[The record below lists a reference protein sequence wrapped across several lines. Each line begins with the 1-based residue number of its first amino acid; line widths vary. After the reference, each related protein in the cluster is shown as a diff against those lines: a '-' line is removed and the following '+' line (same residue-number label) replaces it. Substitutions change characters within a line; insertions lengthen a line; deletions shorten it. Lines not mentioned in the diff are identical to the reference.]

1 MKGIFTSAAGALLA
15 AVLLTGAAKAADAP
29 GVTADSIKIGM
40 FAPLTGSAAIGS
52 KALYGAAAI
61 YKDANEKGG
70 VNGRKID
77 LVIEDDACDPNKA
90 ISAVKKLI
98 AQDQVFM
105 VHGGWCS
112 GTVLASKPELTKD
125 ANLPFMVMAAAAT
138 SISTPVIKNVFHPV
152 ATTDTV
158 ARTMVNFALSKSGSK
173 RIAIISHSDEWG
185 KSHLEP
191 ALAEMKAKGVEPVET
206 VYFERGSVDAT
217 SQTLKLREAKPDVV
231 LAILYPAEIT
241 IYLRDAYKFGLT
253 ASSLGTQGVSL
264 EDTAKRVG
272 IPEAVKN
279 FYVFYPLSDTIDSPG
294 FQKWVE
300 VFKKHYPNETVDTV
314 SFISMSG
321 ALAVLEAIK
330 RQGATPTQEGM
341 VSQLNAL
348 GTVDF
353 GIQSAP
359 LTFSTQDHAGVKQ
372 GKMIA
377 FKDGKPAIMAAHP

>member
-1 MKGIFTSAAGALLA
+1 
-15 AVLLTGAAKAADAP
+15 
-29 GVTADSIKIGM
+29 
-40 FAPLTGSAAIGS
+40 
-52 KALYGAAAI
+52 
-61 YKDANEKGG
+61 
-70 VNGRKID
+70 

-105 VHGGWCS
+105 IHGGWCS
-112 GTVLASKPELTKD
+112 GTVLAAKPELAKD
-125 ANLPFMVMAAAAT
+125 ASLPLMVVAAAAT
-138 SISTPVIKNVFHPV
+138 SISTPVVNNIFHPV

-158 ARTMVNFALSKSGSK
+158 ARSMVEFALTKPGSK

-191 ALAEMKAKGVEPVET
+191 ALAQMKAKGVEPVET
-206 VYFERGSVDAT
+206 VYLERGSVDSTA
-217 SQTLKLREAKPDVV
+217 QTLKLREAKPDVV
-231 LAILYPAEIT
+231 LAILYATELT
-241 IYLRDAYKFGLT
+241 VYLRDAYKFVLQ
-253 ASSLGTQGVSL
+253 ASVLGTQAVSL

-279 FYVFYPLSDTIDSPG
+279 LYVFHPLADTLDSPG

-300 VFKKHYPNETVDTV
+300 IYRKHYPNESVDTV
-314 SFISMSG
+314 SFLGMSG
-321 ALAVLEAIK
+321 SLAVLEALK
-330 RQGATPTQEGM
+330 KLGPDVTREGIIA
-341 VSQLNAL
+341 QLNSL

-359 LTFSTQDHAGVKQ
+359 LTFTAQDHAGIKQ

-377 FKDGKPAIMAAHP
+377 FKDGKPAIVATHP

>member
-1 MKGIFTSAAGALLA
+1 MRAKFVPAAGAILA
-15 AVLLTGAAKAADAP
+15 AVLLSAPSHAADAP
-29 GVTADSIKIGM
+29 GVKSDSIKIGM
-40 FAPLTGSAAIGS
+40 FAPLTGSAAIGA

-70 VNGRKID
+70 VNGRKIE

-90 ISAVKKLI
+90 IGAVKKLI
-98 AQDQVFM
+98 AQDEAFM
-105 VHGGWCS
+105 IHGGWCS
-112 GTVLASKPELTKD
+112 GTVLAAKPELTKD
-125 ANLPFMVMAAAAT
+125 ASLPFMVLAAAAT
-138 SISTPVIKNVFHPV
+138 SISTPVQKNVFHPV

-206 VYFERGSVDAT
+206 VYLERGSVDAT

-241 IYLRDAYKFGLT
+241 IYLRDAYKFGLQ
-253 ASSLGTQGVSL
+253 ASTLGTQAVSL

-272 IPEAVKN
+272 IPEAIKSL
-279 FYVFYPLSDTIDSPG
+279 YIFYPLSDTIDSPA

-300 VFKKHYPNETVDTV
+300 IFRKHYPNESVDTV
-314 SFISMSG
+314 SFIAMSG
-321 ALAVLEAIK
+321 SLAVLEALK
-330 RQGATPTQEGM
+330 KLGPDVTREGM
-341 VSQLNAL
+341 VSQLNSL
-348 GTVDF
+348 GTMDF

-359 LTFSTQDHAGVKQ
+359 LTFTPEDHAGIKQ
-372 GKMIA
+372 GKMIT
-377 FKDGKPAIMAAHP
+377 FKDGKPAIVAAHP